1 MPATKPAPKPASKS
15 ASKSA
20 PKKTIAAISPIEQ
33 IGQTAG
39 DIWHCLK
46 NSGPISFTQLAK
58 EVDAPKDVVMQAVG
72 WLAREG
78 KLAIEENGRSRT
90 VSLC

>member
-1 MPATKPAPKPASKS
+1 MPATKPASKS
-15 ASKSA
+15 SS
-20 PKKTIAAISPIEQ
+20 KKTLSGIEL
-33 IGQTAG
+33 IGATAG
-39 DIWHCLK
+39 QVWHCLSE
-46 NSGPISFTQLAK
+46 SGPVSFTQLAK

-78 KLAIEENGRSRT
+78 KLSIEENGRSRT